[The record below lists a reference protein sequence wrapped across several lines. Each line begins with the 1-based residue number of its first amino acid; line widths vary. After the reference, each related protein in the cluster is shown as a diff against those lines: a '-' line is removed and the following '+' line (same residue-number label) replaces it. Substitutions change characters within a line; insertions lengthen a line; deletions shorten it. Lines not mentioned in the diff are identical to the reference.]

1 MAPKQTAKGKQGSA
15 SMDEEKQQETA
26 SKSGH
31 TSHKNDDAKPKQ
43 QETDDDAEMDV
54 NMEADEHDESEELDE
69 LLELLADDE
78 LTELDPEEAIEMI
91 DEWQEIVNE
100 SGDKGLK
107 EIGKGLKQL
116 KKALSA
122 SNPKPANIAEALTQ
136 LGQQTDE
143 YANEAGRGYK
153 TKLHKLGKSLSKAGK
168 SLEQESEA

>member
-1 MAPKQTAKGKQGSA
+1 MASKQTAKGKQDSA
-15 SMDEEKQQETA
+15 SVNEEKQRETA
-26 SKSGH
+26 SKGGH
-31 TSHKNDDAKPKQ
+31 TSHKNEDTKSKQHETADD
-43 QETDDDAEMDV
+43 EEMEV
-54 NMEADEHDESEELDE
+54 EAHDESEELDE
-69 LLELLADDE
+69 LMELLEDGE
-78 LTELDPEEAIEMI
+78 LTDLDPEEAIEMI

-100 SGDKGLK
+100 SDDKGLK

-122 SNPKPANIAEALTQ
+122 SNPKPANIAEALTH

-168 SLEQESEA
+168 SLEQEAEA